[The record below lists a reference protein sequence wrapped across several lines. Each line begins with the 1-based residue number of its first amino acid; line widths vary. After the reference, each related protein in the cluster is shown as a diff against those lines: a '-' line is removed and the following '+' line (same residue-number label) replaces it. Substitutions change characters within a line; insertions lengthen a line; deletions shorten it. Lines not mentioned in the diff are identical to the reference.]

1 MARNQSPKWKLFPYG
16 AFGAVLPS
24 VVSIAGKTDWFTFPT
39 NTQWLVA
46 GLIYLF
52 AAAFLATIFPY
63 GRRSTP
69 FNATLV
75 GILFPSIVGGAS
87 SIAARTLP
95 EGIFEAT
102 RSGATENIPSWMIWL
117 EAFSLF

>member
-1 MARNQSPKWKLFPYG
+1 MARSQSPKWKFFPYG

-24 VVSIAGKTDWFTFPT
+24 VVAIAGKTDWFTFPA
-39 NTQWLVA
+39 NPQWLVA
-46 GLIYLF
+46 GLIYVL

-63 GRRSTP
+63 GRRGSP

-95 EGIFEAT
+95 EGILDAT
-102 RSGATENIPSWMIWL
+102 RSQTTENIPSWMVWL
-117 EAFSLF
+117 EAFSLI